1 MQSLKQRR
9 WVKNFILHR
18 HIFLMSIP
26 IVIFYFLF
34 CYLPMY
40 GVVIAFKNYQPRRG
54 IFGSPWVGLDH
65 FRDFFNSYY
74 FSRLLGNTVKLSLF
88 SLLWSFPAPI
98 IFALLLNEIRNRHF
112 KRGVQTITYMPN
124 FISLVVVAGLVRDF
138 VEPEGLITSLLVL
151 FGVERQN
158 LLLNPDYFRT
168 IYIASGI
175 WQSLGFSSIIY
186 LAAISNAPPE
196 LYEVAELD
204 GAGRFRKMTAVTLPT
219 ILPTVITLLILNIG
233 SLMAVGHEKILLL
246 YNDRILETA
255 DVISTFVYRKGLL
268 EFSYSYSAAIG
279 LFNSVINL
287 VLIVVAN
294 NMSRKLTDNSLW

>member
-9 WVKNFILHR
+9 WVKNFVLHR

-26 IVIFYFLF
+26 IVIFYVLF

-74 FSRLLGNTVKLSLF
+74 FRRLLGNTVKLSLF

-98 IFALLLNEIRNRHF
+98 IFALLLNEVRNRHF

-124 FISLVVVAGLVRDF
+124 FISLVVVAGLIRDF
-138 VEPEGLITSLLVL
+138 VEPEGLITGLLVL
-151 FGVERQN
+151 FGMDRQN
-158 LLLNPDYFRT
+158 LLLNPDYFRS

-219 ILPTVITLLILNIG
+219 IIPTVLTLLILNIG

-294 NMSRKLTDNSLW
+294 NMSRKLTDTSLW

>member
-1 MQSLKQRR
+1 
-9 WVKNFILHR
+9 
-18 HIFLMSIP
+18 MSIP